1 METIYRSELIFAPV
15 IEQERGKILKFEG
28 DSLLVIFADPKDA
41 VEAAI
46 KMNQATAVF
55 NADKEPEDEIHV
67 CIGLGYGRV
76 LKLGD
81 ADVFGREVNAAS
93 KLGEDMAKAEEVL
106 VTEDMRR
113 KCGDAFSFAE
123 SERSHRS
130 TTTIY
135 ALEYEL
141 SK

>member
-1 METIYRSELIFAPV
+1 METIYRSELIFAPI

-46 KMNQATAVF
+46 KMNQALSVF
-55 NADKEPEDEIHV
+55 NMDKEPEDEIHV
-67 CIGLGYGRV
+67 CIGIGYGQM

-93 KLGEDMAKAEEVL
+93 KLGEDIAKAGEVL
-106 VTEDMRR
+106 VTRDMREA
-113 KCGDAFSFAE
+113 CGGMFSFVE
-123 SERSHRS
+123 SEKSHGS
-130 TTTIY
+130 TAKIY
-135 ALEYEL
+135 ALQY
-141 SK
+141 